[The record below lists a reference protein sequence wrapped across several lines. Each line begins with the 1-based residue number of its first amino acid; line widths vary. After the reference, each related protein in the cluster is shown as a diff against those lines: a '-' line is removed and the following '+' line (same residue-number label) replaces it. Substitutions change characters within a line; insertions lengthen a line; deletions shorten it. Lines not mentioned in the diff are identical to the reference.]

1 MVIGKSLTLLIV
13 AAALG
18 GLGWL
23 IFQQLEE
30 QSRDVPPQQRTVRAV
45 PVETEQVINGRM
57 DQVRAFTGTLD
68 ANQEFVVSA
77 KVSGRVE
84 EVTVDLADTVR
95 RNQIVARLDNAE
107 YRQAQTQAEAD
118 LAVARANFAEA
129 ESLLKIADRE
139 LARVNTLKERGVSSE
154 SEQDTIQANQL
165 ARSAHLDVTRAQVTR
180 AVAAVETARIR
191 LGYSD
196 VTASWQ
202 GGNDYRVVAE
212 RYVDE
217 GSTVGINEP
226 LLRVVEMDQVI
237 AVFYVTERDYRLLK
251 PDQSVSLETDAYPN
265 EVFVGRVARIAPVFR
280 ASTRQAK
287 VELLVDNN
295 DLRLKPGMFVR
306 IRVVLESI
314 EDATI
319 VPESAL
325 VTRDDKVGV
334 FMLNPD
340 GVTVRWQEVEPGIH
354 QGHLVEVVTNEL
366 LKGSVITLGQQLLDD
381 GSSVTVQENKLE

>member
-340 GVTVRWQEVEPGIH
+340 GVTVRWQEVEPGIR